1 MPRKRIPQSHLR
13 KSGFTLIE
21 LLVVIA
27 IIAVLIALLLPAVQQ
42 AREAAR
48 RSQCKNNLKQIGLAL
63 HNYHDNYRTFPL
75 GCAARRT
82 NANNQRVEANYESW
96 GWPVLIM
103 PYIDQAPLFN
113 DLQVNTLTLNEVLIA
128 TGPGNSGALSKKFP
142 PLTVFQCPSD
152 TTGPYL
158 RPGMRRNN
166 FNNGQAGVTG
176 WNPPTSNYP
185 GSTGEPAG
193 DVRAPRQNNH
203 RQPHGI
209 LFSLSTIGIRDV
221 TDGTT
226 NTFLVGERENR
237 CGAGSWI
244 GNRNPDGNGTH
255 GNDYVLARTRIPL
268 NFPDN
273 SGDDGCTDGFSS
285 KHVGGAQFLLCD
297 GSVRFIS
304 ENIHFDLQG
313 IPERN
318 DQGVNWPN
326 DATNPNAIGIY
337 QRLGMRDDGVPI
349 GEF

>member
-1 MPRKRIPQSHLR
+1 MPHFRSTTSRR
-13 KSGFTLIE
+13 RGFTLIE

-63 HNYHDNYRTFPL
+63 HNYHDTFKGFPM
-75 GCAARRT
+75 GVAARRGT
-82 NANNQRVEANYESW
+82 ANNGRVIANYESW
-96 GWPVLIM
+96 GWTVAILPH
-103 PYIDQAPLFN
+103 IDQAPLFN
-113 DLQVNTLTLNEVLIA
+113 TLDVNGRTLNEALIA
-128 TGPGNSGALSKKFP
+128 AGPGNADALTAAFP
-142 PLTVFQCPSD
+142 ALTVFQCPSD

-158 RPGMRRNN
+158 KNGMRRNH
-166 FNNGQAGVTG
+166 FNGGLAGVTG
-176 WNPPTSNYP
+176 WNPPTSNYI

-193 DVRAPRQNNH
+193 DVRAPRERSH
-203 RQPHGI
+203 RRPKGI
-209 LFSLSTIGIRDV
+209 FFTQSFIKFRDI
-221 TDGTT
+221 TDGTS
-226 NTFLVGERENR
+226 NTIMVGEREER

-255 GNDYVLARTRIPL
+255 GNDYVLGRMRMPINDPNNT
-268 NFPDN
+268 
-273 SGDDGCTDGFSS
+273 GDDRCTEGFSS

-304 ENIHFDLQG
+304 ENIHHDLQG

-318 DQGVNWPN
+318 DQGVDWTA
-326 DATNPNAIGIY
+326 DAANPSNIGLY
-337 QRLGMRDDGVPI
+337 QRLGMRDDGIPL